1 MSVKSLV
8 TTSMKRKLVVIL
20 LCFLLLP
27 VIGFSQNSKVDSLT
41 TELQNHKSRDTT
53 RVNLLYDLAFSLYN
67 KDIDLTNQYIDEGET
82 ISEELDYIKGK
93 ANILSLKGILE
104 SRKSNYDLGLSYF
117 QESFKLFESLNDKNG
132 IASSYN
138 SIGVNYLLR
147 SNNNEALIYLEKS
160 LKLYEELEDKNQLV
174 AGYLNIGNIYAKTGA
189 YPKAIS
195 YYKKTLK
202 LSKEISHEYGTPYA
216 LNGLG
221 HIYSDQGNYYQALEY
236 YHQAYIYKE
245 KLGDTLG
252 MSNTLNSLGNN
263 YRSIDKLD
271 KSLEYH
277 KKSIHL
283 AELIENKDLI
293 AVNKGNI
300 GRIYKEKKAYNKAL
314 EYINESLELSR
325 EISDLGQITNCLY
338 SVGEISLL
346 LKQPKKARESFEKS
360 IEISLKNNN
369 QYSLAVNYLGVAESY
384 YDEEEFHKALSYTL
398 KGKSI
403 VDELN
408 LLEGKNKVS
417 EMLSAIY
424 ENSGN
429 YKKALQEH
437 KNFKTLSDSLFNK
450 DNIKKISELE
460 YEYKYKQALD
470 SANIRELKLTK
481 TVLTTSQD
489 LEKSKRNLFLG
500 VIAFLVSVIILGGI
514 IFFLKLRHE
523 KTKTQNIAIEQKLL
537 RSQMTPHFIFNSLS
551 VLQGMILNK
560 EDKKSVYYLSKFS
573 KLLRLTLENSRDKLV
588 PLNQELEAVNN
599 YLELQNLE
607 VCQSYDYTILVDK
620 NIDDSLFEIPPMLI
634 QPFIENAIEHAFKN
648 KKDNRK
654 IDIQLQYID
663 DELICTIKDNG
674 IGIDTQNEQKR
685 KDKKSLATTI
695 TSERLQMLSKDFNI
709 TGSVRIEDRKQFKEQ
724 GTLVTLVI
732 PYKKVAA

>member
-1 MSVKSLV
+1 
-8 TTSMKRKLVVIL
+8 MKRKFVFTL
-20 LCFLLLP
+20 LYCLLLP
-27 VIGFSQNSKVDSLT
+27 LIGFSQNSEVDSLKR
-41 TELQNHKSRDTT
+41 ELQNHKSRDTT

-67 KDIDLTNQYIDEGET
+67 KDVDLTNQYIDEGES
-82 ISEELDYIKGK
+82 ISEELDYTKGK

-104 SRKSNYDLGLSYF
+104 SRKSNYKVGLNYF
-117 QESFKLFESLNDKNG
+117 KESLKLFESINDKRG

-138 SIGVNYLLR
+138 SIGVNHLLR
-147 SNNNEALIYLEKS
+147 SNNNEALNYLEKA
-160 LKLYEELEDKNQLV
+160 LKLYQDLGDKEQLV

-202 LSKEISHEYGTPYA
+202 LSKEINHEYGTPYA

-221 HIYSDQGNYYQALEY
+221 HIYSDQGNYHQALEY

-252 MSNTLNSLGNN
+252 MSNALNSLGNN

-283 AELIENKDLI
+283 AELIEYKDLI

-300 GRIYKEKKAYNKAL
+300 GHIYKEKKAYNKAL

-325 EISDLGQITNCLY
+325 EINDLGQITNCLY
-338 SVGEISLL
+338 SIGEINLL
-346 LKQPKKARESFEKS
+346 LKEPKKARESFEKS
-360 IEISLKNNN
+360 IELSLENNN
-369 QYSLAVNYLGVAESY
+369 RYSLAVNYLGIAESY
-384 YDEEEFHKALSYTL
+384 YDEDEFQKALSYTL
-398 KGKSI
+398 KGKKI
-403 VDELN
+403 ADELN
-408 LLEGKNKVS
+408 LLEGKNKAS
-417 EMLSAIY
+417 ELLSTIY
-424 ENSGN
+424 ENLGN

-437 KNFKTLSDSLFNK
+437 KKFKTLSDSLFSK
-450 DNIKKISELE
+450 DNIKKLSELE

-489 LEKSKRNLFLG
+489 LAKSKRNLFLG
-500 VIAFLVSVIILGGI
+500 VIAFLVSAIILGGI
-514 IFFLKLRHE
+514 IFSLKLRHQ
-523 KTKTQNIAIEQKLL
+523 KAKTQNIAIEQKLL

-560 EDKKSVYYLSKFS
+560 ENKKSVFYLSKFS
-573 KLLRLTLENSRDKLV
+573 KLLRITLENSRDKLV
-588 PLNQELEAVNN
+588 PLKQELEAVNN

-607 VCQSYDYTILVDK
+607 DNQSYNYTILVDK
-620 NIDDSLFEIPPMLI
+620 TIDEELFKIPPMLI
-634 QPFIENAIEHAFKN
+634 QPFIENAIEHAFEDRKE
-648 KKDNRK
+648 NRK
-654 IDIQLQYID
+654 IDIQLKYIKE
-663 DELICTIKDNG
+663 ELICTIEDNG
-674 IGIDTQNEQKR
+674 IGIEAQNSHKR

-695 TSERLQMLSKDFNI
+695 TSERLKMLSKDFNI
-709 TGSVRIEDRKQFKEQ
+709 NGSVKIEDRKHYNEQ
-724 GTLVTLVI
+724 GTIVTLVI
-732 PYKKVAA
+732 PYKKDIA

>member
-1 MSVKSLV
+1 
-8 TTSMKRKLVVIL
+8 MKMKLVVSL
-20 LCFLLLP
+20 LFFLLLP
-27 VIGFSQNSKVDSLT
+27 VVGFSQNSKVDSLK
-41 TELQNHKSRDTT
+41 TELQNHKSRDTI

-67 KDIDLTNQYIDEGET
+67 KNVGLTNEYINEGET
-82 ISEELDYIKGK
+82 ISEELDYTKGK
-93 ANILSLKGILE
+93 ANILSLKGIVE

-117 QESFKLFESLNDKNG
+117 QESLKLFESINDKKG

-147 SNNNEALIYLEKS
+147 SKNNEALNYLEKS
-160 LKLYEELEDKNQLV
+160 LKLYEELGDKDQLV
-174 AGYLNIGNIYAKTGA
+174 AGYLNIGNIYAKTGV
-189 YPKAIS
+189 YPKAII

-221 HIYSDQGNYYQALEY
+221 HIYSDQGNYHQALEY

-263 YRSIDKLD
+263 YRSIDELD

-283 AELIENKDLI
+283 AEIIENKDLV

-314 EYINESLELSR
+314 EYIKESLELSR
-325 EISDLGQITNCLY
+325 EINELGQITNCLY
-338 SVGEISLL
+338 SIGEINLL

-369 QYSLAVNYLGVAESY
+369 QYSLAANYLGIAESY
-384 YDEEEFHKALSYTL
+384 YDEEEFQKALSYTL
-398 KGKSI
+398 KGKRI
-403 VDELN
+403 ADELN

-424 ENSGN
+424 ENLGN
-429 YKKALQEH
+429 YKEALQEH
-437 KNFKTLSDSLFNK
+437 KKFKTLSDSLFSK

-500 VIAFLVSVIILGGI
+500 VIAFLVSAIVLGGI
-514 IFFLKLRHE
+514 IFSLKLRHQ
-523 KTKTQNIAIEQKLL
+523 KAKTQNIAIEQKLL

-560 EDKKSVYYLSKFS
+560 EDKKSVFYLSKFS
-573 KLLRLTLENSRDKLV
+573 KLLRITLENSRDKLV

-607 VCQSYDYTILVDK
+607 ASQSYDYTILVDK
-620 NIDDSLFEIPPMLI
+620 NIDEELFKIPPMLI
-634 QPFIENAIEHAFKN
+634 QPFIENAIEHAFEDRKES
-648 KKDNRK
+648 RK
-654 IDIQLQYID
+654 IDIQLKYIKE
-663 DELICTIKDNG
+663 ELICTITDNG
-674 IGIDTQNEQKR
+674 IGIDTPNGHKR

-695 TSERLQMLSKDFNI
+695 TSERLKMLSKDFNI
-709 TGSVRIEDRKQFKEQ
+709 NGSVKIEDRKHHNEQ
-724 GTLVTLVI
+724 GTIVTLII
-732 PYKKVAA
+732 PYKKDLA

>member
-1 MSVKSLV
+1 
-8 TTSMKRKLVVIL
+8 MKRKFVFTL
-20 LCFLLLP
+20 LYCLLLP
-27 VIGFSQNSKVDSLT
+27 LIGFSQNSEVDSLK

-67 KDIDLTNQYIDEGET
+67 KDVDLTNQYIDEGES
-82 ISEELDYIKGK
+82 ISEELDYTKGK

-104 SRKSNYDLGLSYF
+104 SRKSNYKVGLNYF
-117 QESFKLFESLNDKNG
+117 KESLKLFESINDKRG

-138 SIGVNYLLR
+138 SIGVNHLLR
-147 SNNNEALIYLEKS
+147 SNNNEALNYLEKA
-160 LKLYEELEDKNQLV
+160 LKLYQELGDKEQLV

-202 LSKEISHEYGTPYA
+202 LSKEINHEYGTPYA

-221 HIYSDQGNYYQALEY
+221 HIYSDQGNYHQALEY

-252 MSNTLNSLGNN
+252 MSNALNSLGNN

-283 AELIENKDLI
+283 AELIEYKDLI

-300 GRIYKEKKAYNKAL
+300 GHIYKEKKAYDKAL

-325 EISDLGQITNCLY
+325 EINDLGQITNCLY
-338 SVGEISLL
+338 SIGEINLL
-346 LKQPKKARESFEKS
+346 LKEPKKARESFKKS
-360 IEISLKNNN
+360 IELSLENNN
-369 QYSLAVNYLGVAESY
+369 RYSLAVNYLGIAESY
-384 YDEEEFHKALSYTL
+384 YDEDEFQKALSYTL
-398 KGKSI
+398 KGKKI
-403 VDELN
+403 ADELN

-417 EMLSAIY
+417 ELLSTIY
-424 ENSGN
+424 ENLGN

-437 KNFKTLSDSLFNK
+437 KKFKTLSDSLFSK
-450 DNIKKISELE
+450 DNIKKLSELE

-470 SANIRELKLTK
+470 SANIREFKLTK

-489 LEKSKRNLFLG
+489 LAKSKRNLFLG
-500 VIAFLVSVIILGGI
+500 VIAFLVSAIILGGI
-514 IFFLKLRHE
+514 IFSLKLRHQ
-523 KTKTQNIAIEQKLL
+523 KAKTQNIAIEQKLL

-560 EDKKSVYYLSKFS
+560 ENKKSVFYLSKFS
-573 KLLRLTLENSRDKLV
+573 KLLRITLENSRDKLV
-588 PLNQELEAVNN
+588 PLKQELEAVNN

-607 VCQSYDYTILVDK
+607 DNQSYNYTILVDK
-620 NIDDSLFEIPPMLI
+620 TIDEELFKIPPMLI
-634 QPFIENAIEHAFKN
+634 QPFIENAIEHAFEDRKE
-648 KKDNRK
+648 NRK
-654 IDIQLQYID
+654 IDIQLKYIKE
-663 DELICTIKDNG
+663 ELICTIEDNG
-674 IGIDTQNEQKR
+674 IGIEAQNSHKR

-695 TSERLQMLSKDFNI
+695 TSERLKMLSKDFNI
-709 TGSVRIEDRKQFKEQ
+709 NGSVEIEDRKHYNEQ
-724 GTLVTLVI
+724 GTIVTLVI
-732 PYKKVAA
+732 PYKKDIA